1 MWLDHAAWERQDFL
15 VALRLGLE
23 ISDDDGLNEEHR
35 QTFDFHIALLSGL
48 LRSIAPGLSERR
60 AGELVES
67 LLALSFGAAVIGTE
81 WTPAEARTRFIR
93 LLMPDLVRSGG
104 ELDRLRMAMSA
115 KQPHP
120 AHGPCSIEVASNAG
134 FFAMAPNPLTRR
146 LARP

>member
-104 ELDRLRMAMSA
+104 SSSA
-115 KQPHP
+115 FAWRCPRSRRTPHTD
-120 AHGPCSIEVASNAG
+120 HVRSK
-134 FFAMAPNPLTRR
+134 LHRTRVFSLWPR
-146 LARP
+146 IP